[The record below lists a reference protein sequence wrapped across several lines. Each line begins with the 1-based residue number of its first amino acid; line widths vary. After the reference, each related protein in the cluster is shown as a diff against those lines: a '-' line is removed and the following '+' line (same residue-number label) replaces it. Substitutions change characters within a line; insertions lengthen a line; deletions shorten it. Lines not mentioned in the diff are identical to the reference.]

1 MEIAKLVVAAAFGLL
16 PTLIWLVF
24 FLREDAKPEPG
35 REVLKFFLLGGFMAA
50 SSAILIEFWLKGVFV
65 KFNIA
70 EFSILGLLVFAL
82 IEETT
87 KFLSARVL
95 LRRDKYFRE
104 PIDGMI
110 YLITV
115 GLGFAAI
122 ENFFELAG
130 SALSAIP
137 DLVILRFIGA
147 TLLHAIASGF
157 VGYYWMR
164 GRALRGLFV
173 ATLIHTSFNW
183 LVLGFPGLP
192 IYPSI
197 ILVVA
202 AIFLLRD
209 FDIIKTIKEKIIA

>member
-1 MEIAKLVVAAAFGLL
+1 MAVAKIVFAAAFGLL
-16 PTLIWLVF
+16 PTLIWLLF

-35 REVLKFFLLGGFMAA
+35 KEILKFFLVGGFMAA
-50 SSAILIEFWLKGVFV
+50 ASAILLEFLLKGAFA

-70 EFSILGLLVFAL
+70 EFSILGLLAFAF

-87 KFLSARVL
+87 KFLSTRILV
-95 LRRDKYFRE
+95 RRDKYFDE
-104 PIDGMI
+104 PIDAMI

-130 SALSAIP
+130 SAISAIP

-147 TLLHAIASGF
+147 TLLHAIASGL
-157 VGYYWMR
+157 VGYYWAKWR
-164 GRALRGLFV
+164 TLRGLFV
-173 ATLIHTSFNW
+173 ATLLHTAFNW

-202 AIFLLRD
+202 AIFLLKD
-209 FDIIKTIKEKIIA
+209 FYIIKTVKEKIIA